1 MIKAVISIVAS
12 TTSIGSK
19 ERSFNLCRKHL
30 IWMTVAW
37 C

>member
-19 ERSFNLCRKHL
+19 ERSFSLCHERS

-37 C
+37 F